1 MTVDSRRLR
10 IGYVMSTEVGM
21 KTFYLNWRGGL
32 TPEMRVDPEW
42 IIINWWKPDG
52 LLEQLPLVPG
62 GVKSR
67 LRAMQELHAGLRQGP
82 FDALFVQV
90 ASLLLGRWDIL
101 RRQPYFYAGDSTPKQ
116 LTAFGDLYKRRL
128 PSPRREGQLRRFW
141 QEARALFPWSHWA
154 AQSMIADYGAD
165 PSRVHVIPPGI
176 DVAAW
181 HVPQRAPTDPD
192 GNAHLLF
199 VGGDFHRKGGDL
211 LLEWAKRTSATHWR
225 LHLVTRDAIPQQRN
239 VQVYNDLS
247 PNDARL
253 QALYR
258 QAHVFVLPTRGD
270 CYSLAG
276 MEALASGLPVIL
288 GETGGT
294 GDVIKEGETGFLIRA
309 GDGEGLADRLDWL
322 LAHAETR
329 QAMGRAARLDAETRY
344 DARKNVQ
351 QTLDIVRAALPE

>member
-1 MTVDSRRLR
+1 
-10 IGYVMSTEVGM
+10 MSTEVGL
-21 KTFYLNWRGGL
+21 KTQYLNWRNGL
-32 TPEMRVDPEW
+32 PADAGIDPEW
-42 IIINWWKPDG
+42 IVINWWKPDG
-52 LLEQLPLVPG
+52 FLERLPLVPG
-62 GVKSR
+62 GMKAR
-67 LRAMQELHAGLRQGP
+67 LRALWELREGVERGGP
-82 FDALFVQV
+82 FDALFL
-90 ASLLLGRWDIL
+90 ASERMMHGNKGLLS
-101 RRQPYFYAGDSTPKQ
+101 RQPYFITADTTARQ
-116 LTAFGDLYKRRL
+116 LHEFGSLYDKVESRWAYYERRKHQE
-128 PSPRREGQLRRFW
+128 RRERYQ
-141 QEARALFPWSHWA
+141 QARALFPWSHWA

-309 GDGEGLADRLDWL
+309 GDGEGLAERLDWL
-322 LAHAETR
+322 LAHAEAR

-344 DARKNVQ
+344 DARKNIQ
-351 QTLDIVRAALPE
+351 RTLNVMFETLAA